1 MAQAKKKTATR
12 TAKKTTARKSTSCK
26 SSKSC
31 GRSKIRYE
39 KYQRGQK
46 SNMFFVISMTVLAAT
61 LLFADMFMMVA

>member
-26 SSKSC
+26 GSKSC
-31 GRSKIRYE
+31 GRSKIHYE